1 MPRAADLVSLAS
13 LGVFIVLAFAAP
25 RFLLLDLSIYFT
37 YAILAASLAFAWG
50 HCGLLVLGHA
60 VSFGIGAYAMS
71 IVTLGMLPGLPDLR
85 SSWLGFLA
93 AILLPGLVS
102 LLLGLFFFG
111 GRGLKGPFFGIV
123 SLALAVLAELLAI
136 NAGWLGGNNGLMNV
150 PPITLGIN
158 GGGVEIHDA
167 LPLYLIMLGAL
178 CGVIIMLRLVMASRF
193 GLSLA
198 ALRENEL
205 RAQTL
210 GHDVAKLKTLAF
222 ALAGMA
228 AGLAGALF
236 VVQFGFASPSL
247 IGFSLSA
254 EALIWT
260 ALGGRGYPIAAA
272 LGAILIRWLDAQFS
286 GGLGAVWPLILGLA
300 FMLSV
305 ILLPR
310 GFFGEMIARLDMILG
325 RIGGGRIDNGA

>member
-1 MPRAADLVSLAS
+1 MPRAADMLSLLS
-13 LGVFIVLAFAAP
+13 LGVFILLPFAAP
-25 RFLLLDLSIYFT
+25 HYLLSDLSIYFT

-71 IVTLGMLPGLPDLR
+71 VVTLGMLPGLPGLK
-85 SSWLGFLA
+85 STWLGLAAAMLVPGFVSLALGFL
-93 AILLPGLVS
+93 
-102 LLLGLFFFG
+102 FFG
-111 GRGLKGPFFGIV
+111 GKGLKGPFFGIV
-123 SLALAVLAELLAI
+123 SLALAVLFERLAI
-136 NAGWLGGNNGLMNV
+136 NWNWLGGNNGLMNV
-150 PPITLGIN
+150 PPFTLGIN
-158 GGGVEIHDA
+158 GGGPEIYDA
-167 LPLYLIMLGAL
+167 LPLYGLMLGAL
-178 CGVIIMLRLVMASRF
+178 ASVILMLRFVTMSRF

-205 RAQTL
+205 RARTL
-210 GHDVAKLKTLAF
+210 GHDVARLKRYAF

-286 GGLGAVWPLILGLA
+286 GGLGAVWPLVLGLL

-305 ILLPR
+305 IIMPR
-310 GFFGEMIARLDMILG
+310 GIFGEMIERLDALL
-325 RIGGGRIDNGA
+325 RRRVDNGA